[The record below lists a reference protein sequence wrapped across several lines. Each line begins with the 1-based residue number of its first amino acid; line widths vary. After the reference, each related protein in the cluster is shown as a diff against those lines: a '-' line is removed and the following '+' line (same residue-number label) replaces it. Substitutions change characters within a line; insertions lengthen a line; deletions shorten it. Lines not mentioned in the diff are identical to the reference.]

1 MTGRRTSVRNLGRTR
16 EKILAAALA
25 EFSARGFAGA
35 RVDAI
40 AGRARVN
47 KRMLY
52 YCFGAK
58 QDLYREILRRKIG
71 QRAGFIEST
80 PDDFAGALAH
90 IYLSGGADIDF
101 VRLMEWEAIDS
112 GGRKCIAEAERR
124 ALFEK
129 AVARL
134 RALQRRGSIPRG
146 VNLTQ
151 LFISMLSLALFP
163 LVMPQTDP
171 SHPRHGTY
179 RPALHAS
186 AREFP
191 ALAWRSFGED
201 QQRLFGFSLGAGAIQ
216 LAPSQTAVHRRPPIQ
231 KARSTRMKKRIVLL
245 VVVLMLG
252 AGAWAAY
259 SLLFKHGGPTDSLL
273 VSGDIEAHESVLSF
287 KTVQSRI
294 VELPFDEGQW
304 VKAGTLLARL
314 EDRDYR
320 QQVVVDQAA
329 LLVQQRQ
336 LALALRNLEAAKRTV
351 ASDQA
356 DLWEKTIDYQ
366 RAQELWQNNA
376 APTQTRDLAETALK
390 QSRAVLER
398 DQALQAAA
406 EESITVAQANIKNAQ
421 ESLTLAK
428 IILGYTTLYA
438 PFSGVILVRNAELG
452 EDMQPGTPVFTLADL
467 DHVWLR
473 AYVNETDIGR
483 VRFGQAALIT
493 TDSYP
498 GHKYVG
504 RISMISENAEFTP
517 KSVRPTLGA

>member
-1 MTGRRTSVRNLGRTR
+1 M
-16 EKILAAALA
+16 
-25 EFSARGFAGA
+25 
-35 RVDAI
+35 
-40 AGRARVN
+40 
-47 KRMLY
+47 
-52 YCFGAK
+52 
-58 QDLYREILRRKIG
+58 
-71 QRAGFIEST
+71 
-80 PDDFAGALAH
+80 
-90 IYLSGGADIDF
+90 
-101 VRLMEWEAIDS
+101 
-112 GGRKCIAEAERR
+112 
-124 ALFEK
+124 
-129 AVARL
+129 
-134 RALQRRGSIPRG
+134 
-146 VNLTQ
+146 
-151 LFISMLSLALFP
+151 
-163 LVMPQTDP
+163 
-171 SHPRHGTY
+171 
-179 RPALHAS
+179 
-186 AREFP
+186 
-191 ALAWRSFGED
+191 
-201 QQRLFGFSLGAGAIQ
+201 
-216 LAPSQTAVHRRPPIQ
+216 
-231 KARSTRMKKRIVLL
+231 
-245 VVVLMLG
+245 
-252 AGAWAAY
+252 AAY
-259 SLLFKHGGPTDSLL
+259 SLLFQHGGPANSLL

-304 VKAGTLLARL
+304 VNAGTLLARL
-314 EDRDYR
+314 EDHDYR
-320 QQVVVDQAA
+320 QQVVVDEAV

-366 RAQELWQNNA
+366 RDQELWQKNVVSA
-376 APTQTRDLAETALK
+376 QTRDLAETALK

-406 EESITVAQANIKNAQ
+406 EESITVAQANINNAQ
-421 ESLTLAK
+421 QSLKLAR

-498 GHKYVG
+498 GNKYVG

-517 KSVRPTLGA
+517 KSVETHAERVTLVYRIRIDIENQSHELKPGMPADATIELSPSGSP

>member
-1 MTGRRTSVRNLGRTR
+1 
-16 EKILAAALA
+16 
-25 EFSARGFAGA
+25 
-35 RVDAI
+35 
-40 AGRARVN
+40 
-47 KRMLY
+47 
-52 YCFGAK
+52 
-58 QDLYREILRRKIG
+58 
-71 QRAGFIEST
+71 
-80 PDDFAGALAH
+80 
-90 IYLSGGADIDF
+90 
-101 VRLMEWEAIDS
+101 
-112 GGRKCIAEAERR
+112 
-124 ALFEK
+124 
-129 AVARL
+129 
-134 RALQRRGSIPRG
+134 
-146 VNLTQ
+146 
-151 LFISMLSLALFP
+151 
-163 LVMPQTDP
+163 
-171 SHPRHGTY
+171 
-179 RPALHAS
+179 
-186 AREFP
+186 
-191 ALAWRSFGED
+191 
-201 QQRLFGFSLGAGAIQ
+201 
-216 LAPSQTAVHRRPPIQ
+216 
-231 KARSTRMKKRIVLL
+231 MKKRIIFL
-245 VVVLMLG
+245 VVVVVLG

-259 SLLFKHGGPTDSLL
+259 SLLFEHGGPANSLL

-314 EDRDYR
+314 DDHDYR
-320 QQVVVDQAA
+320 QQIVVDETA

-366 RAQELWQNNA
+366 REQELWQNNV
-376 APTQTRDLAETALK
+376 APTQIRDLAKTALE
-390 QSRAVLER
+390 QSRAAILR

-406 EESITVAQANIKNAQ
+406 EESITVAQANINNAQ
-421 ESLTLAK
+421 ESLKLAR

-498 GHKYVG
+498 GNKYVG

-517 KSVRPTLGA
+517 KSVETHAERVTLVYRIRIDIENQSHELKPGMPADATIELSPSGSP

>member
-1 MTGRRTSVRNLGRTR
+1 MFVV
-16 EKILAAALA
+16 AAA
-25 EFSARGFAGA
+25 
-35 RVDAI
+35 
-40 AGRARVN
+40 
-47 KRMLY
+47 
-52 YCFGAK
+52 
-58 QDLYREILRRKIG
+58 
-71 QRAGFIEST
+71 
-80 PDDFAGALAH
+80 
-90 IYLSGGADIDF
+90 
-101 VRLMEWEAIDS
+101 
-112 GGRKCIAEAERR
+112 
-124 ALFEK
+124 
-129 AVARL
+129 VA
-134 RALQRRGSIPRG
+134 
-146 VNLTQ
+146 T
-151 LFISMLSLALFP
+151 
-163 LVMPQTDP
+163 
-171 SHPRHGTY
+171 
-179 RPALHAS
+179 
-186 AREFP
+186 
-191 ALAWRSFGED
+191 
-201 QQRLFGFSLGAGAIQ
+201 
-216 LAPSQTAVHRRPPIQ
+216 
-231 KARSTRMKKRIVLL
+231 
-245 VVVLMLG
+245 
-252 AGAWAAY
+252 AAY
-259 SLLFKHGGPTDSLL
+259 FWLWRQPATNNLV

-304 VKAGTLLARL
+304 VTAGTLLARL

-320 QQVVVDQAA
+320 QQVVVDEAA

-356 DLWEKTIDYQ
+356 DLWEKTIDSK
-366 RAQELWQNNA
+366 RAQELWHNNA
-376 APTQTRDLAETALK
+376 APAQTRDLAETALK
-390 QSRAVLER
+390 QSSAALLR

-498 GHKYVG
+498 GQKYVG

-517 KSVRPTLGA
+517 KSVETHAERVTLVYRIRIDIDNQSHELKPGMPADATIELSAPGSR

>member
-1 MTGRRTSVRNLGRTR
+1 
-16 EKILAAALA
+16 
-25 EFSARGFAGA
+25 
-35 RVDAI
+35 
-40 AGRARVN
+40 
-47 KRMLY
+47 
-52 YCFGAK
+52 
-58 QDLYREILRRKIG
+58 
-71 QRAGFIEST
+71 
-80 PDDFAGALAH
+80 
-90 IYLSGGADIDF
+90 
-101 VRLMEWEAIDS
+101 
-112 GGRKCIAEAERR
+112 
-124 ALFEK
+124 
-129 AVARL
+129 
-134 RALQRRGSIPRG
+134 
-146 VNLTQ
+146 
-151 LFISMLSLALFP
+151 
-163 LVMPQTDP
+163 
-171 SHPRHGTY
+171 
-179 RPALHAS
+179 
-186 AREFP
+186 
-191 ALAWRSFGED
+191 
-201 QQRLFGFSLGAGAIQ
+201 
-216 LAPSQTAVHRRPPIQ
+216 
-231 KARSTRMKKRIVLL
+231 MKKRIIFL
-245 VVVLMLG
+245 VVVVVLG

-259 SLLFKHGGPTDSLL
+259 SLLFEHGGPANSLL

-314 EDRDYR
+314 EDHDYR
-320 QQVVVDQAA
+320 QQIVVDEAVLQ
-329 LLVQQRQ
+329 VQQRQ

-366 RAQELWQNNA
+366 RAQELWQKNV
-376 APTQTRDLAETALK
+376 APTQSRDLAETALK

-406 EESITVAQANIKNAQ
+406 EESITVAQANINNAQ
-421 ESLTLAK
+421 ESLKLAR

-498 GHKYVG
+498 GNKYVG

-517 KSVRPTLGA
+517 KSVETHAERVTLVYRIRIDIENQSHELKPGMPADATIELSPSGSP

>member
-1 MTGRRTSVRNLGRTR
+1 
-16 EKILAAALA
+16 
-25 EFSARGFAGA
+25 
-35 RVDAI
+35 
-40 AGRARVN
+40 
-47 KRMLY
+47 
-52 YCFGAK
+52 
-58 QDLYREILRRKIG
+58 
-71 QRAGFIEST
+71 
-80 PDDFAGALAH
+80 
-90 IYLSGGADIDF
+90 
-101 VRLMEWEAIDS
+101 
-112 GGRKCIAEAERR
+112 
-124 ALFEK
+124 
-129 AVARL
+129 
-134 RALQRRGSIPRG
+134 
-146 VNLTQ
+146 
-151 LFISMLSLALFP
+151 
-163 LVMPQTDP
+163 
-171 SHPRHGTY
+171 
-179 RPALHAS
+179 
-186 AREFP
+186 
-191 ALAWRSFGED
+191 
-201 QQRLFGFSLGAGAIQ
+201 
-216 LAPSQTAVHRRPPIQ
+216 
-231 KARSTRMKKRIVLL
+231 MKKRIIFLA
-245 VVVLMLG
+245 VVMILG

-259 SLLFKHGGPTDSLL
+259 SLLFEHGGPTNSLL

-304 VKAGTLLARL
+304 VNAGTLLARL
-314 EDRDYR
+314 EDHDYR
-320 QQVVVDQAA
+320 QQVVVDEAA

-356 DLWEKTIDYQ
+356 DLWEKTIDDQ
-366 RAQELWQNNA
+366 RDQQLWQSNVVSS
-376 APTQTRDLAETALK
+376 QTRDLADTALK

-421 ESLTLAK
+421 ESLKLAR

-517 KSVRPTLGA
+517 KSVETHAERVTLVYRIRIDIENQSHELKPGMPADATIELSPSGSP

>member
-1 MTGRRTSVRNLGRTR
+1 
-16 EKILAAALA
+16 
-25 EFSARGFAGA
+25 
-35 RVDAI
+35 
-40 AGRARVN
+40 
-47 KRMLY
+47 
-52 YCFGAK
+52 
-58 QDLYREILRRKIG
+58 
-71 QRAGFIEST
+71 
-80 PDDFAGALAH
+80 
-90 IYLSGGADIDF
+90 
-101 VRLMEWEAIDS
+101 
-112 GGRKCIAEAERR
+112 
-124 ALFEK
+124 
-129 AVARL
+129 
-134 RALQRRGSIPRG
+134 
-146 VNLTQ
+146 
-151 LFISMLSLALFP
+151 
-163 LVMPQTDP
+163 
-171 SHPRHGTY
+171 
-179 RPALHAS
+179 
-186 AREFP
+186 
-191 ALAWRSFGED
+191 
-201 QQRLFGFSLGAGAIQ
+201 
-216 LAPSQTAVHRRPPIQ
+216 
-231 KARSTRMKKRIVLL
+231 MKKRIVLL

-314 EDRDYR
+314 EDHDYQ
-320 QQVVVDQAA
+320 QQVVVDEAA

-336 LALALRNLEAAKRTV
+336 LAFALRNLEAAKRTV
-351 ASDQA
+351 TSDQA

-366 RAQELWQNNA
+366 RAQELWQSNV

-390 QSRAVLER
+390 QSRAVLLR
-398 DQALQAAA
+398 DQALRAAA
-406 EESITVAQANIKNAQ
+406 EESISVAQANIKNAQ
-421 ESLTLAK
+421 ESLTLAR

-473 AYVNETDIGR
+473 AYINETDIGR

-498 GHKYVG
+498 GQKYVG

-517 KSVRPTLGA
+517 KSVETHAERVTLVYRIRIDIENQSHELKPGMPADATIELSPTGSP